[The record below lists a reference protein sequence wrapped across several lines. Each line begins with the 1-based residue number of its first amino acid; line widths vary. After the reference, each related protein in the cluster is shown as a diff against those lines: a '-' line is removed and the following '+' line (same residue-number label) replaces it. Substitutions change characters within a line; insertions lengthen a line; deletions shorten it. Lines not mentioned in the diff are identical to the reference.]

1 MAGGGRARATVVAVG
16 LGMAN
21 VGFYVA
27 GIGVVLVVLADDLGV
42 PPEQLSWLGSAFG
55 FGLIGMALAGP
66 VLLSRL
72 GQRLVLASSSVVLGT
87 GSFLLAIVPGPGAA
101 YAGALLQG
109 VGAAGIVL
117 VTPRL
122 LHGEGADVVLTK
134 VNAVASLVAIAAPL
148 LLGLAAT
155 LGIGARLPLLLAA
168 AAALV
173 LAGVAWRLDADR
185 DAPAPVVD
193 AAEPLRRRTTLRRW
207 LALVSSVSVEFAFV
221 VWGVARLVGTGL
233 DAGTAAIVAT
243 GFQGGMALGRLAG
256 PWLIRHVPVVPAG
269 VAVAATGTL
278 LVVLGGSWPLVGA
291 GQFLAGFGIATL
303 YPITLARLM
312 ATPGL
317 RPEVGASLG
326 ALGSGTA
333 IVLIP
338 TLLAALSSVVD
349 LRVAFLVPLPL
360 LGLLLWLHLG
370 RDRVRT

>member
-1 MAGGGRARATVVAVG
+1 MAQAGRARATVVAVG

-42 PPEQLSWLGSAFG
+42 PAEQLSWLGSAFG
-55 FGLIGMALAGP
+55 FGLVGMALAGP

-72 GQRLVLASSSVVLGT
+72 GQRLVLACSSLVLGS
-87 GSFLLAIVPGPGAA
+87 GSFLLAVVPGAGPA

-122 LHGEGADVVLTK
+122 LHGDGAEVVLTK

-148 LLGLAAT
+148 LLGIAAT

-185 DAPAPVVD
+185 GAPSPAVD
-193 AAEPLRRRTTLRRW
+193 AAEPLRRRETLRRW
-207 LALVSSVSVEFAFV
+207 LALVSAVSVEFAFV

-243 GFQGGMALGRLAG
+243 GFQVGMALGRLAG

-269 VAVAATGTL
+269 VAVAAAGTL
-278 LVVLGGSWPLVGA
+278 LVVLGSSWPPVGA

-303 YPITLARLM
+303 YPVTLARLM

-349 LRVAFLVPLPL
+349 LRVAFLVPLPV

-370 RDRVRT
+370 RDRARA